1 MRVAGT
7 VSRSLSKIDNHLG
20 AHVCSRPYRCM
31 WDVCV
36 VPDDLPSL
44 PQVHL
49 RLEEQVTLAE
59 NNKVDW
65 SITKASAK

>member
-1 MRVAGT
+1 MCVADLIG
-7 VSRSLSKIDNHLG
+7 LHN
-20 AHVCSRPYRCM
+20 RCR

-49 RLEEQVTLAE
+49 RLEEQGTLTE

-65 SITKASAK
+65 SITKASAKD